1 MEDRSAGSRWGGG
14 GYMLV
19 RISAMGWNAGVPD
32 TGAESGFTK
41 QGPQKET
48 EQTTFNGDAFD
59 AAARSNFLS
68 VAQAYTLLWLP
79 SSKIFQNLS

>member
-1 MEDRSAGSRWGGG
+1 MLALDVWG

-59 AAARSNFLS
+59 AAARSTDHNFLS
-68 VAQAYTLLWLP
+68 AYTLLSLP
-79 SSKIFQNLS
+79 SSAFFHVLTNSNP